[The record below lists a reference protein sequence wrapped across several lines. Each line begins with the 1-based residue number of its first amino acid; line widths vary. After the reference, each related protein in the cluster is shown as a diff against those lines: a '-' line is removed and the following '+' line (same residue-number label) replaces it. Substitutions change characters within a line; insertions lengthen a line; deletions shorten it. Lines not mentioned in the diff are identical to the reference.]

1 MSLDKP
7 TRNTLVIEK
16 VIKLTLIR
24 EEPKRVVIQYYST
37 EGEFLF
43 ELDSID

>member
-24 EEPKRVVIQYYST
+24 DEPKRVVIQYYSI

>member
-1 MSLDKP
+1 MTSYKA
-7 TRNTLVIEK
+7 TRDILTIEK

-24 EEPKRVVIQYYST
+24 DEPKRVVIQYYSI

>member
-24 EEPKRVVIQYYST
+24 EDPKRVVIQYYSI

-43 ELDSID
+43 EFDSID